1 MSKRCSDS
9 EDDTPP
15 RPLKKRCNIKLKFK
29 DDDGDDDGDDGNGEK
44 GDDKNKEN

>member
-15 RPLKKRCNIKLKFK
+15 PKKLYNIKLKFK
-29 DDDGDDDGDDGNGEK
+29 E
-44 GDDKNKEN
+44 KENED